1 MLLEDIQVLD
11 PFCVYQNIPV
21 LFLIYNVVL
30 PYQGID
36 SILEIS
42 YVSVL
47 DNLKR
52 YLHQTSHT
60 V

>member
-11 PFCVYQNIPV
+11 PFCVYQNIAVP
-21 LFLIYNVVL
+21 FLIYSAVL

-36 SILEIS
+36 SILEIF

-47 DNLKR
+47 DSLKMW
-52 YLHQTSHT
+52 LH
-60 V
+60 